1 LNINEGKRAMA
12 DQGKYRYYAPTLFA
26 QAGISAKTSSFLAS
40 GLSAILMLAISI
52 PALLLAD
59 KVSRRSSIIVGGCIL
74 TFCMFTIGTL
84 YASSS
89 VSPHK
94 PTSYLVIAL
103 VFIFGLAYSSTWGI
117 VGKIYASEIQPQE
130 TRAAAS
136 AIAQGLGFF
145 TNWIVA
151 IITPV
156 LLAKSSFGAYFLFGG
171 ICLVSV
177 LVLMW
182 SMPETR
188 GLSLEDIQRGFLI
201 PTTAQRG
208 RVVSLLRRW
217 VGVSGGGV
225 SDGGSSGSQTSG
237 SEVELRDVGDLLNQ
251 GTDDG
256 GVERT
261 SSIETGND
269 RSVRA

>member
-1 LNINEGKRAMA
+1 
-12 DQGKYRYYAPTLFA
+12 
-26 QAGISAKTSSFLAS
+26 
-40 GLSAILMLAISI
+40 MLAISI

-59 KVSRRSSIIVGGCIL
+59 KISRRSSIIVGGCIL

-89 VSPHK
+89 VSPHA
-94 PTSYLVIAL
+94 PISYLVIAL

-130 TRAAAS
+130 TRSAAS

-171 ICLVSV
+171 ICAVSV
-177 LVLMW
+177 GVLMW

-188 GLSLEDIQRGFLI
+188 GLSLEDIQRSFMVSG
-201 PTTAQRG
+201 TAQRG
-208 RVVSLLRRW
+208 RLVSLLRRW
-217 VGVSGGGV
+217 VGVGGA
-225 SDGGSSGSQTSG
+225 SDGTPSSQASGSD
-237 SEVELRDVGDLLNQ
+237 VELRDVGDLLNR
-251 GTDDG
+251 GAEDDG
-256 GVERT
+256 VEVA
-261 SSIETGND
+261 SVETGSG
-269 RSVRA
+269 RAVRA

>member
-1 LNINEGKRAMA
+1 
-12 DQGKYRYYAPTLFA
+12 
-26 QAGISAKTSSFLAS
+26 
-40 GLSAILMLAISI
+40 MLAISI

-94 PTSYLVIAL
+94 PTSFLVIAL

-117 VGKIYASEIQPQE
+117 VGKIYASEIQPQA
-130 TRAAAS
+130 TRSAAS

-156 LLAKSSFGAYFLFGG
+156 LLAKSSYGAYFLFGG
-171 ICLVSV
+171 ICLLSV
-177 LVLMW
+177 GVLMW

-188 GLSLEDIQRGFLI
+188 GLSLEDIQTNFFI
-201 PTTAQRG
+201 PGTAQRG

-217 VGVSGGGV
+217 IGVGGG
-225 SDGGSSGSQTSG
+225 GGASEGTPSSQASGS
-237 SEVELRDVGDLLNQ
+237 VIELRDVGDLLSR
-251 GTDDG
+251 GAEDDG
-256 GVERT
+256 VEVA
-261 SSIETGND
+261 SIETGSG
-269 RSVRA
+269 RAVRA